1 MFDVIEAKAVVAN
14 NTKLY
19 MNRADGFVG
28 FGLKKEEF
36 VCECS
41 DLDDIIVFTEEGIM
55 KVVRIA
61 DKVFIGKKII
71 HAGVWRKDDD
81 RMTYHAIYTDGKTG
95 KSFAKRFNVT
105 SITEI
110 RNTTSHRV
118 LPNEGLVLHRQSQW

>member
-1 MFDVIEAKAVVAN
+1 
-14 NTKLY
+14 
-19 MNRADGFVG
+19 
-28 FGLKKEEF
+28 
-36 VCECS
+36 
-41 DLDDIIVFTEEGIM
+41 M

-105 SITEI
+105 SITRDKGIQHHI
-110 RNTTSHRV
+110 RV
-118 LPNEGLVLHRQSQW
+118 PPNEGLVLHRQSQW